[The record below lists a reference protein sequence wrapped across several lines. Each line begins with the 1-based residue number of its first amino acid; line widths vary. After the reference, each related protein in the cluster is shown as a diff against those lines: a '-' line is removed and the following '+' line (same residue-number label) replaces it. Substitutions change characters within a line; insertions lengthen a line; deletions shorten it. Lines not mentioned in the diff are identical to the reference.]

1 MKTLDEGM
9 GSAVDLYMTYRFIRA
24 LTKSWTD
31 TDAFKLGIIDA
42 NGTVLKKK
50 SELKTQEERDAVTF
64 FDRLVWNVKRLLEK
78 LPGGKS
84 KLVTYA
90 AAAWLLKENKNT
102 VLCNLQEMIDEET
115 VAAPVNV
122 ASGVETKDCLLKK
135 KKKEE
140 KDMEK
145 EGSAVRLNRLLL
157 NMKESKR
164 VVKVIRHGTLM
175 RKTKCSPEQRVVD
188 GKCVTKTSKDKQRFK
203 IASRKRVRK
212 MAGKSQGIIM
222 RKREKSN
229 IKRTNMGL

>member
-64 FDRLVWNVKRLLEK
+64 FDRLVWNIKRLLEK

-90 AAAWLLKENKNT
+90 AAAWLLKENKES
-102 VLCNLQEMIDEET
+102 VLGSLQEMIDEES
-115 VAAPVNV
+115 PVNV

-135 KKKEE
+135 KNKDKEE

-203 IASRKRVRK
+203 VASRKRVRK